1 METEKFKT
9 AFDMLYMPLCMFAL
23 RILGNKEDAEDC
35 VQQGFSSLYIAQK
48 EGKDIEELK
57 PYLYRAVRNLAVS
70 KIREYS
76 RMNDFDNEAV
86 DAVEVSV
93 EAIDTSARDARLW
106 EAIGLLP
113 EKCRR
118 VFLLSKRDGLSNQK
132 ISEELSI
139 SIKTVENQMTRAYKK
154 LREALMPEGRKVFF
168 LPFL

>member
-93 EAIDTSARDARLW
+93 EAIDTSERDARLW

-113 EKCRR
+113 ENA
-118 VFLLSKRDGLSNQK
+118 DGCF
-132 ISEELSI
+132 
-139 SIKTVENQMTRAYKK
+139 Y
-154 LREALMPEGRKVFF
+154 
-168 LPFL
+168 

>member
-76 RMNDFDNEAV
+76 RMNDFDNEASMRLRCRSKLSTRLNV
-86 DAVEVSV
+86 MPAFGKP
-93 EAIDTSARDARLW
+93 SAFFRKNA
-106 EAIGLLP
+106 
-113 EKCRR
+113 
-118 VFLLSKRDGLSNQK
+118 DGCF
-132 ISEELSI
+132 
-139 SIKTVENQMTRAYKK
+139 Y
-154 LREALMPEGRKVFF
+154 
-168 LPFL
+168 